1 VRNTPK
7 GQAIS
12 GALTSE
18 PVSAARVGAVVS
30 AGVQAIWQR
39 RRPEVIARLA
49 SVEESVAAVLAGH
62 LPDALRARALSDA
75 HKLAGAAGTFGFPR
89 SSMHARA
96 LEDALRARPGPAIG
110 DAGWMAESVLAI
122 RTELEGGA
130 QSVTAG
136 AAPREGRPLVLI
148 ASDDSDAT
156 DELVAEIASRD
167 FLLRRVDLSDAAA
180 EAAAQRPAAVL
191 LDAPADARDATAG
204 LVARVAAGPAR
215 PAVLVLTDGRTLAD
229 RVAVARAG
237 GRGVLSRTLPA
248 RRIADAL
255 MQAVAQAHASRPRVL
270 ALDDDPAVLDVL
282 RELLAEAGIA
292 VATAL
297 TADAFW
303 ESLRGDPP
311 DLVMLDVDMPE
322 VDGVALCRV
331 IRNEPGLAELPVLFL
346 TARADAATVERVFAA
361 GADDYVGKPIVG
373 PVLLNRLRNRVDRM
387 RLLRELA
394 ERDQLT
400 GLTNRAK
407 TELELERMLALAARG
422 GDRLSI
428 AVVDVDHFKRV
439 NDHFGHASGDLVLR
453 GVADVLRA
461 SFRSDDVVGRW
472 GGEEFVVGMHSIGAA
487 RAVERLSEALERL
500 REEGVPGAGA
510 AGAGVTFSAGVA
522 ELGRHGDDLHAIYR
536 CADRALY
543 AAKAA
548 GRDRVVAAG
557 EARHSVGS
565 FPVDAPSQAHV
576 CAACGART

>member
-1 VRNTPK
+1 M
-7 GQAIS
+7 S
-12 GALTSE
+12 GASASE
-18 PVSAARVGAVVS
+18 PVPLGGVGAVV
-30 AGVQAIWQR
+30 AGSVQAIWER

-49 SVEESVAAVLAGH
+49 SVEESIAAVLAGH
-62 LPDALRARALSDA
+62 LPDQLRERALSDA
-75 HKLAGAAGTFGFPR
+75 HKLAGAAGTFGFQR
-89 SSMHARA
+89 SSTHARA
-96 LEDALRARPGPAIG
+96 LEDVLGARPGPAIE
-110 DAGWMAESVLAI
+110 DAGWMAASVLTM
-122 RTELEGGA
+122 RTELE
-130 QSVTAG
+130 AG
-136 AAPREGRPLVLI
+136 AHSVVTGTEPGEGRPLILI
-148 ASDDSDAT
+148 ASDDLGVAE
-156 DELVAEIASRD
+156 ELVTEMASRD
-167 FLLRRVDLSDAAA
+167 VLLRRVGLSDAAA

-191 LDAPADARDATAG
+191 LDAPADAGDAISG

-215 PAVLVLTDGRTLAD
+215 PAVLVLTDSRTLAD

-248 RRIADAL
+248 RRMADAL
-255 MQAVAQAHASRPRVL
+255 TQAVAQAHASRPRVL

-282 RELLAEAGIA
+282 RALLAEAGIA

-373 PVLLNRLRNRVDRM
+373 PVLVNRLRNRVDRM

-422 GDRLSI
+422 GERLSI

-439 NDHFGHASGDLVLR
+439 NDRFGHAAGDLVLR

-487 RAVERLSEALERL
+487 RAVERLSEALGRL
-500 REEGVPGAGA
+500 REEGVPGAGP

-522 ELGRHGDDLHAIYR
+522 EFGHHGDDVHAIYR
-536 CADRALY
+536 CADKALY

-557 EARHSVGS
+557 EPRQPVPCV
-565 FPVDAPSQAHV
+565 PVDAPSGADV
-576 CAACGART
+576 CAACGARP